1 MVDLRK
7 LFRGMAIFSVLALS
21 SAQALAS
28 ATHSAAGVRDPLKDG
43 QSIMVEYMDN
53 QAECGLE
60 TSDNS
65 SDVTVTCSEVEPHEE
80 DVPCPDPDSPNGWD
94 MCYGVPFITTC
105 TLDYHKRGSL
115 YYVVGNDG
123 PACDSQRTDL
133 N

>member
-1 MVDLRK
+1 MNVK
-7 LFRGMAIFSVLALS
+7 TVFCGIAIFWILALS
-21 SAQALAS
+21 SLHALGS
-28 ATHSAAGVRDPLKDG
+28 ATHNAAGVRDPLKHG
-43 QSIMVEYMDN
+43 QSIMADFMDN

-105 TLDYHKRGSL
+105 TLDYHKRGRL
-115 YYVVGNDG
+115 YYVVANDG